1 MEDTANI
8 NKSEDILIQKIYV
21 RSSSRIRDVIT
32 TNVPTDILENVNGTE
47 ELEDVREMKNV
58 TISM

>member
-47 ELEDVREMKNV
+47 EMEDVREMKNV
-58 TISM
+58 PISM